1 MNYSDS
7 YVEEAELGKT
17 YDFKILKRLWMFTKP
32 YRKWIWA
39 SLLLLLAI
47 TAIDL
52 SVPYLTRIAIDQY
65 ILPKGRE
72 LSLTSD
78 IQTIMMLRHDDL
90 AGIGRI
96 AMIFLILTAAGFVF
110 EFFQVLVMEYA
121 GQMMMHD
128 LRLKIFSHLQSLSLS
143 FFNRN
148 PIGRLVTRATNDVQ
162 NMHELFTSVIAFV
175 FKDII
180 LIIGITVVLLALNR
194 PLAIASFIVVPI
206 VYAAS
211 IHFSAK
217 ARELFRK
224 LKLLLARI
232 NIRFSETIGGIK
244 VIQLFLQ
251 ERENFRNFE
260 TLNRENYL
268 TTLMR
273 LEVFAVFLRTVG
285 FLGTFATAL
294 VMFYGGMGVLA
305 DDISV
310 GVLVAFLSY
319 MKIFFRPIQDIAE
332 KYNILQDAMA
342 SAERIFLILDNAE
355 SIPQPENPAKLGRI
369 DSIELRN
376 LWFAYNDNE
385 YVLKNVSFKVQ
396 GGQTIAIV
404 GPTGSG
410 KTSIIH
416 LLMRFYEPG
425 KGQILING
433 QDMKNISAHELRAG
447 MSLVSQDP
455 FLFSENIF
463 HNIFQDRKDVSEEE
477 INEVLLESNCKNFID
492 RLPDG
497 IHTELSEG
505 GASISSGERQ
515 LISIARAFARNPD
528 VIILDE
534 ATSYVDSETEAK
546 IQDALSNLTKN
557 RTTIIIAH
565 RLSTVRNADNIIVLH
580 QGRVIE
586 SGTHDELMRHQ
597 GFYFR
602 LNQMQR

>member
-7 YVEEAELGKT
+7 YIEEADIGKS
-17 YDFKILKRLWMFTKP
+17 YDFKILKRLWDFTIP

-72 LSLTSD
+72 LSLLSD
-78 IQTIMMLRHDDL
+78 IETIISLRQDDL
-90 AGIGRI
+90 SGIGRI
-96 AMIFLILTAAGFVF
+96 AMMFLMLTAFGFVF
-110 EFFQVLVMEYA
+110 EFVQVLVMEYA
-121 GQMMMHD
+121 GQRMMHD
-128 LRLKIFSHLQSLSLS
+128 LRLRIFSHLQSLSLS

-148 PIGRLVTRATNDVQ
+148 PVGRLVTRATNDVQ

-175 FKDII
+175 FKDIV
-180 LIIGITVVLLALNR
+180 LIIGITGVLLALNR
-194 PLAIASFIVVPI
+194 PLAVASFIVVPI

-211 IHFSAK
+211 VHFSAK

-251 ERENFRNFE
+251 EQENFRNFE
-260 TLNRENYL
+260 TLNHENYL

-305 DDISV
+305 EDISV

-342 SAERIFLILDNAE
+342 SAERIFLILDNTEA
-355 SIPQPENPAKLGRI
+355 IPQPENSVKLGRI
-369 DSIELRN
+369 DSIELKN
-376 LWFAYNDNE
+376 LWFAYNDTE
-385 YVLKNVSFKVQ
+385 YVLKNVSFRVE

-433 QDMKNISAHELRAG
+433 QNMKTISAHELRAG

-455 FLFSENIF
+455 FLFSESIF
-463 HNIFQDRKDVSEEE
+463 HNIFQDRKDVCEEE
-477 INEVLLESNCKNFID
+477 INEVLLESNCRNFID
-492 RLPDG
+492 RLPNG
-497 IHTELSEG
+497 IRTELSEG

-546 IQDALSNLTKN
+546 IQEALSNLTKN

-565 RLSTVRNADNIIVLH
+565 RLSTVRNADKIIVLH
-580 QGRVIE
+580 QGRIIE
-586 SGTHDELMRHQ
+586 SGTHDELMRNQ

>member
-7 YVEEAELGKT
+7 YIEEADLGKT
-17 YDFKILKRLWMFTKP
+17 YDFKILKRLWEFTKP

-47 TAIDL
+47 TAIDI
-52 SVPYLTRIAIDQY
+52 SVPYLTRIAIDRY

-96 AMIFLILTAAGFVF
+96 AMFFLILTAAGFVF
-110 EFFQVLVMEYA
+110 EFVQVLVMEYA
-121 GQMMMHD
+121 GQRMMHD

-211 IHFSAK
+211 VHFSAK

-260 TLNRENYL
+260 TLNHENYL

-305 DDISV
+305 EDISV

-455 FLFSENIF
+455 FLFSESIF

-477 INEVLLESNCKNFID
+477 ISEVLFESNCRNFID

-586 SGTHDELMRHQ
+586 TGNHEELMRNQ